1 MSDESSINSDER
13 IDAFLGLKVIQ
24 KIDGPS
30 FSLDAILLA
39 QFAAVKKGDM
49 VADLGAGGGI
59 ISLILASTTGLE
71 RVAGF
76 EIQRELADMARR
88 SVALNHLEDKVRI
101 LEADLRK
108 IKQTQP
114 PEQFDLLVCNPP
126 YTRAG
131 SGRINPN
138 PLKAIAR
145 HEIKCALD
153 DVLQAS
159 FYLLKNGGRAT
170 FVYRPDRVVD
180 LMAGCRK
187 YRLEPK
193 RMQVVHPASDREANL
208 ILLEAIKNG
217 RREMRILPPLIAS
230 GHEIPGVMSG

>member
-1 MSDESSINSDER
+1 MSEESAINSGER
-13 IDAFLGLKVIQ
+13 IDMFSGLKVIQ
-24 KIDGPS
+24 KTDGPS

-39 QFAAVKKGDM
+39 QFATVKKGDM

-71 RVAGF
+71 RITGF
-76 EIQRELADMARR
+76 EIQSELADMARR
-88 SVALNHLEDKVRI
+88 SVALNHLEDKVQI
-101 LEADLRK
+101 LEADLRE
-108 IKQTQP
+108 IKATQP
-114 PEQFDLLVCNPP
+114 PEQFDLPVSNPP

-145 HEIKCALD
+145 HEIKCTLA

-159 FYLLKNGGRAT
+159 FYLLKNHGRAT

-180 LMAGCRK
+180 LVAGCREH
-187 YRLEPK
+187 RLEPK
-193 RMQVVHPASDREANL
+193 RMQIVHPASDREANL

-217 RREMRILPPLIAS
+217 QREMKILPPLIAS
-230 GHEIPGVMSG
+230 GSITKR